1 MVFKQFAAMFK
12 ARTMEFVRDR
22 GTLLW
27 NVAMPIFLVFGFAF
41 ATNGPDKL
49 FKVGVMAPAG
59 VKPAAALAQSG
70 LGQLSQDEQVSLV
83 RYDPAK
89 IPLPAALKKLSQHQ
103 LEMLVDPSTHRY
115 WVNPES
121 SKSRLLLRIY
131 SLPQTVAAQG
141 LTPIAGNAALAGNSG
156 DAANA
161 ANASPLSGY
170 TQGLSGGKAVRYV
183 DWLVPGAIGMN
194 MLFSCLFGV
203 GFVIVRYRK
212 NGVLKRF
219 KATPVS
225 ALNFVLAQ
233 GASRFVIVL
242 ITAVIVYA
250 GTNIFLHFTMN
261 GSYLLLVLVTALAII
276 SMISL
281 GLVFASRFKSEELAN
296 GLMNLA
302 TFPMLLLSGV
312 FFSLE
317 GAPEFLRG
325 ISWALPL
332 THFTDAAREI
342 MLDGAGILTV
352 APHLLFL
359 GGVSV
364 IFLLIAARLFKWE

>member
-1 MVFKQFAAMFK
+1 
-12 ARTMEFVRDR
+12 
-22 GTLLW
+22 
-27 NVAMPIFLVFGFAF
+27 
-41 ATNGPDKL
+41 
-49 FKVGVMAPAG
+49 
-59 VKPAAALAQSG
+59 
-70 LGQLSQDEQVSLV
+70 LGELSTDEQVSLV

-89 IPLPAALKKLSQHQ
+89 TPLSAALKKLSQHQ
-103 LEMLVDPSTHRY
+103 LEMLVDPATHRY

-131 SLPQTVAAQG
+131 TQAPAEAGQG
-141 LTPIAGNAALAGNSG
+141 SAGTATAGNASALSA
-156 DAANA
+156 
-161 ANASPLSGY
+161 Y

-261 GSYLLLVLVTALAII
+261 GNYLLLILVTALAII

-296 GLMNLA
+296 GLMNLI

-342 MLDGAGILTV
+342 MLDGAGIVTV